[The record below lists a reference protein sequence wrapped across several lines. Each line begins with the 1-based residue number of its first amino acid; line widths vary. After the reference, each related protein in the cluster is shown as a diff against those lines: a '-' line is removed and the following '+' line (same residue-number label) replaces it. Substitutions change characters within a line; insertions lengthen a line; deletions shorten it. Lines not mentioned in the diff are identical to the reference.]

1 MVARHLPPG
10 FQRILRRE
18 LRQIAARPALAF
30 MLMPLPLI
38 LFLTLAAV
46 FAPGLPRNLPVAVVD
61 LDGSTLS
68 RQMVRMVDAAPD
80 VAVVK
85 QLASLSEARQ
95 ALVARGAYGVLLIP
109 AGMEQALLLGQQPEV
124 VVFSNNQFLTAGGI
138 VGRSMS
144 ATLSTFSARVSL
156 HLLEARGIGPDRAM
170 DLIQPI
176 PLQQSPLFN
185 PSLDYIQFL
194 LSAVMPTVLQ
204 IFICATAVLSF
215 SREHHSSKGM
225 ARLLRLSNS
234 PVRAILGKLLPYTLA
249 AMFVLLLGD
258 LLLFG
263 FFDIRFP
270 GNVILF
276 FFNGFVFILTCQ
288 ALGALI
294 ALVTRDAASA
304 LGMMGLIVAPSFGFA
319 GVSFPRFGMTLFSQV
334 WGALIPLTPYLQL
347 RTDQT
352 LRGAAF
358 EYSLPTMAWLGVQ
371 LIVFASLL
379 WLMTHKTMAG
389 PSAAESV
396 AAAPVTGEKAAP

>member
-1 MVARHLPPG
+1 MAARHLPPG
-10 FQRILRRE
+10 FRRIFWRE

-30 MLMPLPLI
+30 MLVPLPLI
-38 LFLTLAAV
+38 LFLTLAVV
-46 FAPGLPRNLPVAVVD
+46 FAPGLPRDLPVAVVD
-61 LDGSTLS
+61 LDGSSLS

-80 VAVVK
+80 VAVVE
-85 QLASLSEARQ
+85 QLVSLSEARQ
-95 ALVARGAYGVLLIP
+95 ALVARRAYGILLIP

-144 ATLSTFSARVSL
+144 ATLSTFSAGVSL
-156 HLLEARGIGPDRAM
+156 NLLEARGIGPDRAM

-204 IFICATAVLSF
+204 IFVCAAAVLSF
-215 SREHHSSKGM
+215 SRDHHSPNGM
-225 ARLLRLSNS
+225 ARLLRLSHS
-234 PVRAILGKLLPYTLA
+234 PARAILGKLLPYTLA
-249 AMFVLLLGD
+249 AMLVLLLGD

-270 GNVILF
+270 GNIFVF
-276 FFNGFVFILTCQ
+276 FFNGVIFILACQ

-294 ALVTRDAASA
+294 ALLARDAASA

-352 LRGAAF
+352 LRGAPL
-358 EYSLPTMAWLGVQ
+358 EYSLPTMAWMGAQ
-371 LIVFASLL
+371 LIVFAGLL
-379 WLMTHKTMAG
+379 WLMTRKTMAG
-389 PSAAESV
+389 RG
-396 AAAPVTGEKAAP
+396 AAAMTATPLASVQKAVP

>member
-1 MVARHLPPG
+1 MAAHHLPPG
-10 FQRILRRE
+10 FRRIFRRE

-30 MLMPLPLI
+30 MLVPLPLI
-38 LFLTLAAV
+38 IFLTLAAV
-46 FAPGLPRNLPVAVVD
+46 FAPGLPRDLPVAVVD

-68 RQMVRMVDAAPD
+68 RQIVRMIDAAPD
-80 VAVVK
+80 VAVVE
-85 QLASLSEARQ
+85 QLASLSEARHT
-95 ALVARGAYGVLLIP
+95 LVARRAYGVLLIP
-109 AGMEQALLLGQQPEV
+109 AGMERALLLGQQPEV

-138 VGRSMS
+138 VGRSMG
-144 ATLSTFSARVSL
+144 ATLSTFSAGVSL
-156 HLLEARGIGPDRAM
+156 KLLEARGIGPDRAL

-176 PLQQSPLFN
+176 PVQQSPLFN

-204 IFICATAVLSF
+204 IFICAAAVLSF
-215 SREHHSSKGM
+215 SREHHSPNGM
-225 ARLLRLSNS
+225 ARLLRLSGS
-234 PVRAILGKLLPYTLA
+234 PLRALLGKLLPYTLV

-270 GNVILF
+270 GTVFVF
-276 FFNGFVFILTCQ
+276 FLNGFLFILTCQ

-294 ALVTRDAASA
+294 ALVARDASSA

-319 GVSFPRFGMTLFSQV
+319 GVSFPRFGMTLFSQF

-352 LRGAAF
+352 LRGAPL
-358 EYSLPTMAWLGVQ
+358 EYSLPTMAWLGAQ
-371 LIVFASLL
+371 LIVFAGLL
-379 WLMTHKTMAG
+379 WLMTRKTMKG
-389 PSAAESV
+389 RGSADNV
-396 AAAPVTGEKAAP
+396 AAPPAPVQKAAP